1 VEWGKRLRRRPER
14 KGASACTRLS
24 ALRSPPCMSSR
35 NALNKIGEDL
45 SFTVSYTIASE
56 LRDSAIEAGAQPE
69 ELIPLVFVIYLVLLY
84 VPQSLLALWRALL
97 QFFQPLH
104 AHPVDEA
111 AAANDQTKKVT
122 EEVAQKV
129 TNTLFGFFSEL
140 LASATRIALSLA
152 VQLVARSVTTRESK
166 WQLRVLTLASIAI
179 FFRYVE
185 ATGSASVISELKDK

>member
-1 VEWGKRLRRRPER
+1 
-14 KGASACTRLS
+14 
-24 ALRSPPCMSSR
+24 MSSR

-97 QFFQPLH
+97 QFCQPLH